1 MDIREFLFWEGSSR
15 DTIDFKKIYVD
26 IAEDLISGLLLSQI
40 IYWHLPSKETG
51 KTKLRIFKDGQYWLA
66 KERGDWYDEI
76 RISVKQYDRAIK
88 ILERKGIVELQK
100 FKFDG
105 MPTIHIR
112 LIWENFLFLMENLKK
127 NEVNPY
133 SPMGIPQTVIPK
145 LPKGEEGN
153 FPNGNSGVDERAI
166 LLTENT
172 DIDYLSKITNK
183 DKNINHQR
191 SDQKKKYKIDYN
203 QISKV
208 QAEGFRSLLR
218 QYLFHEEEIENIIYF
233 MENENLIPSKEV
245 LRRLCIELTESEE
258 ELMAYNMIAII
269 KKEMLYANPKPEKH
283 DIITIDKEVDQLL
296 KKLFPKGLHESKR
309 KAIFSLYEKYHVEI
323 SIYQLQS
330 ILNGVK
336 NLSTRDF
343 TNFYG
348 FLKKCFD
355 TYLNKEEA
363 APLLEVATEK
373 ENDFTEEELLKLFS

>member
-1 MDIREFLFWEGSSR
+1 MQIKDFIFWERASYEFIN
-15 DTIDFKKIYVD
+15 TKKIYID
-26 IAEDLISGLLLSQI
+26 MTEDLIAGILLSRVV
-40 IYWHLPSKETG
+40 YWHLPSEETG
-51 KTKLRIFKDGQYWLA
+51 KTKLRVEKEGHYWIA
-66 KERGDWYDEI
+66 KGREDWHEEI
-76 RISVKQYDRAIK
+76 RITAKQYDRAIK
-88 ILERKGIVELQK
+88 ILENLNLVEVK
-100 FKFDG
+100 TFKFNSN
-105 MPTIHIR
+105 PTKHVR
-112 LIWENFLFLMENLKK
+112 LKWEVFLAQLNAKIEG
-127 NEVNPY
+127 EPY
-133 SPMGIPQTVIPK
+133 SPMVIPQRGKTNS
-145 LPKGEEGN
+145 PKGEERTSPKVN
-153 FPNGNSGVDERAI
+153 NDIDLSGRT
-166 LLTENT
+166 LTKTTNK
-172 DIDYLSKITNK
+172 DYLSNITNN
-183 DKNINHQR
+183 KNNNHQR

>member
-133 SPMGIPQTVIPK
+133 SPMGIPQTVIPE
-145 LPKGEEGN
+145 LPKGEERNSPKGN
-153 FPNGNSGVDERAI
+153 TGIAERGI

-172 DIDYLSKITNK
+172 DIDYLSENTNK
-183 DKNINHQR
+183 ENKNLVNN
-191 SDQKKKYKIDYN
+191 KPLNID
-203 QISKV
+203 
-208 QAEGFRSLLR
+208 GF
-218 QYLFHEEEIENIIYF
+218 
-233 MENENLIPSKEV
+233 
-245 LRRLCIELTESEE
+245 T
-258 ELMAYNMIAII
+258 
-269 KKEMLYANPKPEKH
+269 KKEMIKYANEFYPEFAPGRWSKEQWNFITIRLVTHLMNGEKYFAKASDPFSYLRGCYKDISTKH
-283 DIITIDKEVDQLL
+283 DIKVGKTKAKIEEVMSDNI
-296 KKLFPKGLHESKR
+296 P
-309 KAIFSLYEKYHVEI
+309 YYDW
-323 SIYQLQS
+323 
-330 ILNGVK
+330 LNQ
-336 NLSTRDF
+336 
-343 TNFYG
+343 
-348 FLKKCFD
+348 
-355 TYLNKEEA
+355 
-363 APLLEVATEK
+363 
-373 ENDFTEEELLKLFS
+373 